1 MIRIRTCGHSGQN
14 LLQPQR
20 GRLHSPSPRNGRLA
34 NSGRKWHQFAMN
46 ATLSLD
52 AAGRLVLPDN
62 ALRVLGMKPGD
73 QVRADVSPNRIEI
86 CPEPPVMEEGVI
98 ENGVLV
104 MPRQGFP
111 MDAAA
116 AVRAERDSLAER
128 SLPQ

>member
-1 MIRIRTCGHSGQN
+1 
-14 LLQPQR
+14 
-20 GRLHSPSPRNGRLA
+20 
-34 NSGRKWHQFAMN
+34 MN

-128 SLPQ
+128 SLPR

>member
-1 MIRIRTCGHSGQN
+1 
-14 LLQPQR
+14 
-20 GRLHSPSPRNGRLA
+20 
-34 NSGRKWHQFAMN
+34 MN